1 VGRIQ
6 RGKGDKYRETSLTY
20 SLAATI
26 NADTDVRDGGPDD
39 SLISRTTRTVRDWVT
54 TIGERLAAD
63 TGDEGWTSVE
73 PHDLRRTW
81 GTLLVDEAEP
91 GLVMEWGSREDWETF
106 REVYLGTYSTKAK
119 IRARE
124 NVDWL
129 EYITTSSPSTSRK
142 PPLFEMTGSSSSNPC
157 VATIESVPSK
167 SRRSRLHAVGG
178 TARLRSETASGEPY
192 PTVGRATINTAPS
205 GSLSS
210 TRTSPPYCST
220 SVSTR
225 YRPTPVP
232 ELSRSVSPFPKITS
246 L

>member
-91 GLVMEWGSREDWETF
+91 GLVMEWGSGRTGRRFE
-106 REVYLGTYSTKAK
+106 R
-119 IRARE
+119 
-124 NVDWL
+124 
-129 EYITTSSPSTSRK
+129 STSEPTRRK
-142 PPLFEMTGSSSSNPC
+142 RRFGRGRTSTGSN
-157 VATIESVPSK
+157 
-167 SRRSRLHAVGG
+167 
-178 TARLRSETASGEPY
+178 
-192 PTVGRATINTAPS
+192 
-205 GSLSS
+205 
-210 TRTSPPYCST
+210 TSPLRALRHPESHRCS
-220 SVSTR
+220 R
-225 YRPTPVP
+225 
-232 ELSRSVSPFPKITS
+232 
-246 L
+246 